1 MLYKRKFKC
10 KIFAETKELVHTKVL
25 ESFIFLKYLE
35 MKYYFRPVSWY
46 LCNIST
52 MWQLYE
58 RTVRCECKDT
68 FCNNTHL
75 SIFTTDFKIVL
86 KWPSKDFNIWE
97 STFYLVRKGMCD
109 ERICIC
115 ILWYQFLS
123 AKTDLDF
130 TPCRN
135 IFVDNTFEI
144 LYFIIKHHTPAMLY
158 MWSKAQRMRYPS
170 NKLV

>member
-1 MLYKRKFKC
+1 M
-10 KIFAETKELVHTKVL
+10 

-75 SIFTTDFKIVL
+75 LIFTTDFKIVL
-86 KWPSKDFNIWE
+86 KRPSKSFNIWE

-109 ERICIC
+109 ERICMYPMIS
-115 ILWYQFLS
+115 ISKRQNWFR
-123 AKTDLDF
+123 F

-144 LYFIIKHHTPAMLY
+144 LYFITKHHTPAMLY
-158 MWSKAQRMRYPS
+158 MRSKVQRMWYPFEQTRVRWMS
-170 NKLV
+170 WIHSFLELVKA

>member
-1 MLYKRKFKC
+1 M
-10 KIFAETKELVHTKVL
+10 

-58 RTVRCECKDT
+58 HTVRCVCKDT

-75 SIFTTDFKIVL
+75 LIFTTDFKIVL
-86 KWPSKDFNIWE
+86 KWPSKKIQLAE
-97 STFYLVRKGMCD
+97 STFYLVRNGMCD
-109 ERICIC
+109 ESICIC

-123 AKTDLDF
+123 AKTDLYF

-135 IFVDNTFEI
+135 IFVDIIHFKFLI
-144 LYFIIKHHTPAMLY
+144 LLLTSHSCNALYAVGISRPLIFIP
-158 MWSKAQRMRYPS
+158 
-170 NKLV
+170 

>member
-1 MLYKRKFKC
+1 MVSENFLLYKRKFEC

-75 SIFTTDFKIVL
+75 LIFTTDFKIVL

-109 ERICIC
+109 ERICMYPMIS
-115 ILWYQFLS
+115 ISKRQNWFRFYTLQ
-123 AKTDLDF
+123 
-130 TPCRN
+130 
-135 IFVDNTFEI
+135 
-144 LYFIIKHHTPAMLY
+144 KHFC
-158 MWSKAQRMRYPS
+158 W
-170 NKLV
+170 